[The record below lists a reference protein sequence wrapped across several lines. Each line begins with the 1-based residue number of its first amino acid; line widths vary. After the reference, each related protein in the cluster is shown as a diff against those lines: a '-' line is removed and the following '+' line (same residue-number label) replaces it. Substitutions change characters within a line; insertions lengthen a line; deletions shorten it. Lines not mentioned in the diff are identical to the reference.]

1 MKNKKNIYITILSV
15 ALIILGLGSSLFLEE
30 ELANKTVN
38 VITACTAIVG
48 AVALFY
54 QFKRDK
60 NLNEATFLVDYSDQ
74 FYSTYDCAEL
84 MNELENCRMDP
95 AYTIDTEK
103 YYQKIV
109 GYLEWLEVLSTLVNS
124 GLLQLDKIDNVMSY
138 RFFLITNNKQIQ
150 ERELVPNREFYRS
163 IYELYPNWAKYK
175 KKHGLP
181 IIFEE
186 NDLSQTEGFQELF
199 RKK

>member
-1 MKNKKNIYITILSV
+1 MGNKKNTYLTILAV
-15 ALIILGLGSSLFLEE
+15 FLIVLGMLGSLLLGE
-30 ELANKTVN
+30 ELGSRVIN
-38 VITACTAIVG
+38 VITAITAVIG
-48 AVALFY
+48 AIALFY

-163 IYELYPNWAKYK
+163 IYELYPNWVKYK

>member
-1 MKNKKNIYITILSV
+1 MKNKKNTYITILSV
-15 ALIILGLGSSLFLEE
+15 ILIILGLGSSLLLEE

-48 AVALFY
+48 AIALFY

-84 MNELENCRMDP
+84 MNELENARTDP
-95 AYTIDTEK
+95 SYTIDTEK

-163 IYELYPNWAKYK
+163 IYELYPNWVKYK

-199 RKK
+199 EKK